1 MNHHF
6 VMAWDSSSSRTQ
18 VKIRTNKTDTEHEDQ
33 SFVFLPIQSDEKMSE
48 SIETLVSVLDEE
60 LARQKLSL
68 KDCDAMCAGLSA
80 YTRPALAEELTY
92 VLSKR
97 GFFGPTKLCSD
108 FEIALWGALGQ
119 IPDENGMIKGG
130 AVLISG
136 RSSICFGQTVNGK
149 RQRVGGYG
157 PLLDDAGSGFAI
169 GRAIISSILKASD
182 KRIPETALTQ
192 LVFDQLGVRSIG
204 ELLAKTNHTSYVTDE
219 LAYLAPILDLA
230 LEQNDE
236 QAARIA
242 DQAAAELLDLA
253 RPVIQGLGA
262 GALELGLAGGVLM
275 NSNGMRER
283 VFALLQSE
291 FPELEAYSARK
302 SALDAALD
310 YACYLCETRV

>member
-1 MNHHF
+1 MNNRF

-18 VKIRTNKTDTEHEDQ
+18 VKIRSNNTDGEQEDR
-33 SFVFLPIQSDEKMSE
+33 SFVFVPIQSDEKMSE
-48 SIETLVSVLDEE
+48 SIEALVASLEAE
-60 LARQKLSL
+60 LERHHLTL
-68 KDCDAMCAGLSA
+68 KDCDALCAGLSA

-130 AVLISG
+130 AVLVSG
-136 RSSICFGQTVNGK
+136 RSSICFGQTANGK

-182 KRIPETALTQ
+182 KRIADTALTQ
-192 LVFDQLGVRSIG
+192 LVFDQLAVRSIG
-204 ELLAKTNHTSYVTDE
+204 ELLTKTNHTSYVTDE

-230 LEQNDE
+230 LEQNDA
-236 QAARIA
+236 QAALIA

-253 RPVIQGLGA
+253 RPVLQGLGA
-262 GALELGLAGGVLM
+262 AALELGLAGGVLM
-275 NSNGMRER
+275 NSGGMRGR
-283 VFALLQSE
+283 VLALLQSE
-291 FPELEAYSARK
+291 FPDLKVYAAQK

-310 YACYLCETRV
+310 YACYLCETRA